1 MDSGFQQHHFQDFP
15 HQKQQSTGLTRFRS
29 ASTSYF
35 SFFLDASSDSI
46 TSSDQRRDFSNARP
60 LSPETETIFARF
72 MASIDAENTNSSQKL
87 CNIPENSAVQT
98 DFAVKVKQESDIQQQ
113 PMMYHSQSKPPLAN
127 QRNSGVKSSMGIQS
141 IPQMKTGF
149 GGGINTN
156 SSSSLARFNSSPAGF
171 FSNLNIEGNL
181 LFFLIMY
188 YSHRIAKVD
197 IFYFRSEEILW
208 IIDRLNKKFMLMIE
222 GATHVI
228 YLKSFTLKLF

>member
-1 MDSGFQQHHFQDFP
+1 MDSDFQQHQYQHHFQDFP

-29 ASTSYF
+29 APSSYF
-35 SFFLDASSDSI
+35 SSFLDGSSDSI
-46 TSSDQRRDFSNARP
+46 TSTDQRRDFSNATP

-72 MASIDAENTNSSQKL
+72 MSSIGAENTNSSQKL

-98 DFAVKVKQESDIQQQ
+98 DFTVKIKQESDITQQ

-149 GGGINTN
+149 GGGVNTN
-156 SSSSLARFNSSPAGF
+156 NSPSLARFNSSPAGF
-171 FSNLNIEGNL
+171 FSNLNIEGTL
-181 LFFLIMY
+181 LFSLIMC

-197 IFYFRSEEILW
+197 IFSFRSEEILR
-208 IIDRLNKKFMLMIE
+208 IIDRLNKKVMLVVVAAKTCYIP
-222 GATHVI
+222 
-228 YLKSFTLKLF
+228 